1 MEFGFRFRYGKVNKS
16 CVKALGQNLRAV
28 PGLTLFVVV
37 NLLELRRPPVAHHT
51 RTWKTGKLTPHQMDN
66 LLTYFKNSSL
76 YELDEYYQFP
86 GEPGERGGIIIG
98 DMDFTVSVNSGNLS
112 KMVTASGYLTS
123 DGGNTYPDMPPPLS
137 EIYTELKNIAETKTE
152 EVYSELIK
160 D

>member
-1 MEFGFRFRYGKVNKS
+1 MEFGFRFRYGKINKS

-66 LLTYFKNSSL
+66 LLTYFKNSGL

-86 GEPGERGGIIIG
+86 GEPDERGGIIIG
-98 DMDFTVSVNSGNLS
+98 
-112 KMVTASGYLTS
+112 
-123 DGGNTYPDMPPPLS
+123 
-137 EIYTELKNIAETKTE
+137 
-152 EVYSELIK
+152 
-160 D
+160 